1 MDRRKGAEALPITA
15 PVVRGGGRCPLCR
28 SHPARCSRR
37 RTGNLPSGVD
47 SKLAIN
53 TKTAASIGT
62 GLPPRL
68 VPMADPEHRADFNAE
83 EREHEKGVE
92 PNHLLT
98 YDPQCV
104 EPARLKIRA

>member
-1 MDRRKGAEALPITA
+1 MSIASRAVLSPPNWQSTI
-15 PVVRGGGRCPLCR
+15 R
-28 SHPARCSRR
+28 SRFGTSHQHEDCCVYRHW
-37 RTGNLPSGVD
+37 
-47 SKLAIN
+47 
-53 TKTAASIGT
+53 AAAT
-62 GLPPRL
+62 P

>member
-47 SKLAIN
+47 SEL
-53 TKTAASIGT
+53 
-62 GLPPRL
+62 
-68 VPMADPEHRADFNAE
+68 
-83 EREHEKGVE
+83 
-92 PNHLLT
+92 
-98 YDPQCV
+98 
-104 EPARLKIRA
+104 